1 MKYEIID
8 ENSWLVDGNGNKI
21 ARIKTCKID
30 YAVDLSEIK
39 GGEGHLIVAKVEEE
53 MRKEQNKMHEQEFF
67 YTAKPI
73 KKKVTKEEF
82 ERYISNYPRRLEV
95 DVCGISDP
103 PLISY
108 NDFEL
113 ANRWP
118 YSVVARTWAYDDN
131 PNDYFY
137 EPEEEREYYIIENY
151 EELFLSKTENIA

>member
-1 MKYEIID
+1 MKYGTVYIFD
-8 ENSWLVDGNGNKI
+8 RNGNEI
-21 ARIKTCKID
+21 ARSEVYKIECV
-30 YAVDLSEIK
+30 VDSSEIK
-39 GGEGHLIVAKVEEE
+39 GGEGHPIVAKVEEE

-67 YTAKPI
+67 YTAKPVG
-73 KKKVTKEEF
+73 KKVTKEEF

-151 EELFLSKTENIA
+151 EELFLSKTGNMA